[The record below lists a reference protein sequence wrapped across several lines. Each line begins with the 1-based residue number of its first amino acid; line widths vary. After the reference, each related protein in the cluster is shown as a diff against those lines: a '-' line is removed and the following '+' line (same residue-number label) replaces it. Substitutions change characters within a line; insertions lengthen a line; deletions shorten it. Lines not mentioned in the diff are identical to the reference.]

1 MPVQASES
9 GEANIIKNAAE
20 ANVINRFISL
30 KFKITQMD
38 LARFRPLA
46 RN

>member
-1 MPVQASES
+1 MPVQASDS
-9 GEANIIKNAAE
+9 GEASIIKNAAE
-20 ANVINRFISL
+20 ANVINRFIVY
-30 KFKITQMD
+30 KFKITAID